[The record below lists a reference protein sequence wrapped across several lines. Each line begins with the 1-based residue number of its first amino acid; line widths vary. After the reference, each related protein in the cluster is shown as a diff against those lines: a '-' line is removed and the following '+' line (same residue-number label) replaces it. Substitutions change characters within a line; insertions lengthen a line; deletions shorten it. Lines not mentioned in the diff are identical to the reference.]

1 LHTPFLK
8 PVVSLIWLLAIV
20 AQPLRAHDFW
30 IEPNDFSPDP
40 GTEVAVSLRE
50 GMEFKGNSLPY
61 VNDWFNDFSKVDAGG
76 RTDVISVMG
85 DDPAAQITMK
95 PGALLLGYRSN
106 RNYTE
111 LDAAKFNNYLEE
123 EGIEFIRAERIANNQ
138 DDQPAH
144 EYFVRCAKALLQNG
158 RAGDNVYGTELG
170 YILELIALNDPYSL
184 AVGDDLGFRLMY
196 RGEPARNLLVQAFTR
211 ANPATK
217 QRVRTDEDGFAK
229 IQLTEAGIWM
239 VKAVNIQPIIGD
251 PKADWQS
258 YWASYV
264 FALEPQ
270 LQ

>member
-1 LHTPFLK
+1 LHTHLLK
-8 PVVSLIWLLAIV
+8 LLVGVSWALILA
-20 AQPLRAHDFW
+20 AHPARAHDFW
-30 IEPNDFSPDP
+30 IEPDNFSPAP

-61 VNDWFNDFSKVDAGG
+61 VNDWFSDFSKVDAGG

-85 DDPAAQITMK
+85 DDPAARIAMK
-95 PGALLLGYRSN
+95 TGALLLGYRSN

-144 EYFVRCAKALLQNG
+144 EYFVRCAKALLQSG

-170 YILELIALNDPYSL
+170 YILELIALNNPYSL
-184 AVGDDLGFRLMY
+184 SVGDELGFRLMY
-196 RGEPARNLLVQAFTR
+196 RGEPASNLLVQAFTR
-211 ANPATK
+211 ADPTTK

-258 YWASYV
+258 YWASYL
-264 FALEPQ
+264 FALE
-270 LQ
+270 

>member
-1 LHTPFLK
+1 LHTHLLK
-8 PVVSLIWLLAIV
+8 IV
-20 AQPLRAHDFW
+20 ACFCWALILATQPARAHDFW
-30 IEPNDFSPDP
+30 IEPDNFSPDP
-40 GTEVAVSLRE
+40 GAAVAVSLRE

-61 VNDWFNDFSKVDAGG
+61 VNDWFSDFSKVDAGG
-76 RTDVISVMG
+76 RTDVISIMG
-85 DDPAAQITMK
+85 DDPAAQLNMK
-95 PGALLLGYRSN
+95 TGALLLGYRSN

-111 LDAAKFNNYLEE
+111 LDAAKFNNYLKD

-138 DDQPAH
+138 DDQPAR
-144 EYFVRCAKALLQNG
+144 EYFVRCAKALLQSG
-158 RAGDNVYGTELG
+158 RADDDVYGTELG
-170 YILELIALNDPYSL
+170 YILELVALNDPYSL
-184 AVGDDLGFRLMY
+184 SVGDELGFRLMY
-196 RGEPARNLLVQAFTR
+196 RGEPAGNLLVQAFTR
-211 ANPATK
+211 ADPKIK
-217 QRVRTDEDGFAK
+217 QRVRTDEEGFAK